1 MSDIYCGAKDI
12 PNGKKLGSMKQCVE
26 KGQISYYGVK
36 KVDSKLL
43 EKHMGS
49 KKEKK
54 DAMKVLMKMAE
65 QKGTLSAKLNKL
77 KKSIEAERDNKKLKA
92 LEKQK
97 EELQIKFKEVVK
109 LFNEANKKTINRQQS
124 LKRQSSRR
132 HSSRRQS
139 SRRQSSRQ

>member
-1 MSDIYCGAKDI
+1 MSDIYCGARDVPK
-12 PNGKKLGSMKQCVE
+12 GKKLGSMKQCVE

-54 DAMKVLMKMAE
+54 DAMKTLMKLAE
-65 QKGTLSAKLNKL
+65 QKGTLTAKLNKL
-77 KKSIEAERDNKKLKA
+77 KKAIDAEKDNKKLKA

-97 EELQIKFKEVVK
+97 SELLTKLKDVVK
-109 LFNEANKKTINRQQS
+109 LFNEANKKI
-124 LKRQSSRR
+124 
-132 HSSRRQS
+132 
-139 SRRQSSRQ
+139 

>member
-1 MSDIYCGAKDI
+1 MSNIYCGARDVPK
-12 PNGKKLGSMKQCVE
+12 GKKIGSMKQCVE

-54 DAMKVLMKMAE
+54 DAMKVLMKLAE
-65 QKGTLSAKLNKL
+65 QKGTLSAKLNKM
-77 KKSIEAERDNKKLKA
+77 KKAIEAERDAKKLKA

-97 EELQIKFKEVVK
+97 EELQVKFKEVVK
-109 LFNEANKKTINRQQS
+109 LFNEANKKAMGRQQS
-124 LKRQSSRR
+124 SKK
-132 HSSRRQS
+132 HSIKG
-139 SRRQSSRQ
+139 